1 MHILHVDDEPD
12 IREIARISLEM
23 TDGVSVAS
31 AECENS
37 AFIYL
42 RGKKPDAILLDM
54 MMPNMSG
61 PEFKARLDAEES
73 LRDIPVIFL
82 TAAARPET
90 IRDLLELGATG
101 VIQKPFDPMTLSDQL
116 MAILSERKWP

>member
-1 MHILHVDDEPD
+1 M
-12 IREIARISLEM
+12 A
-23 TDGVSVAS
+23 DGVSVAS

-42 RGKKPDAILLDM
+42 RDKKPDAILLDM

-61 PEFKARLDAEES
+61 PEFKERLDAEES

-82 TAAARPET
+82 TAAALPET
-90 IRDLLELGATG
+90 IQDLLELGATW

-116 MAILSERKWP
+116 MAILSERKCP